1 MGPRRIPFIFLGNQI
16 SLKKRRQRS
25 KAIYVHRG
33 TQPGQVRQ
41 NQNEGY
47 VSKDSLWGRWRIQ
60 SFWLKEYCLFL
71 QSAGLCGNWLKY
83 IILPTFNNDAKADSW
98 ESTGRKMHSYPKFI
112 SPHQGPQ
119 GAG

>member
-1 MGPRRIPFIFLGNQI
+1 MRDMFLKI
-16 SLKKRRQRS
+16 LYEVDEEY
-25 KAIYVHRG
+25 KAFG
-33 TQPGQVRQ
+33 
-41 NQNEGY
+41 
-47 VSKDSLWGRWRIQ
+47 
-60 SFWLKEYCLFL
+60 LKEYCLFL